1 MQFLRNLLRS
11 VAVIVLMETMVRAQS
26 LDPKHPAPLQPG
38 VNASNI
44 DAFMTPHYWTF
55 IAEKGDVK
63 IDVTFRAQSILGA
76 QLRTTVGFN
85 IYDIK
90 TPDKKFTKLVTSSGE
105 GATQSIEGPSEAE
118 HQMVIEVAPPKA
130 LVRAGGDYQ
139 IQAVKGIKFLGAS
152 PASSDTPGSDPI
164 LSRHFRT
171 FGCNNDAE
179 CGIRFLPGGVVALSG
194 GERGT
199 WRLFDRERRVYVIVT
214 GNNRQSLKLKPGV
227 GLVKAQDDQLVVYQE
242 VR

>member
-1 MQFLRNLLRS
+1 MQFLRSLLQPVALGLLAVS
-11 VAVIVLMETMVRAQS
+11 VASAQS
-26 LDPKHPAPLQPG
+26 LDPKHAAPLEPG
-38 VNASNI
+38 VNASHI
-44 DAFMTPHYWTF
+44 DAFMTPHYWSF

-63 IDVTFRAQSILGA
+63 IDVTFCAQSILGG

-90 TPDKKFTKLVTSSGE
+90 TPDKKFTTLVTSSGE

-118 HQMVIEVAPPKA
+118 HQMVIEVVPPKA

-139 IQAVKGIKFLGAS
+139 IQAVKGIKFLGAR
-152 PASSDTPGSDPI
+152 PASSDIPGSDPI
-164 LSRHFRT
+164 LSQHFRT

-194 GERGT
+194 GERGS
-199 WRLFDRERRVYVIVT
+199 WRLFDRERRVYVIVIA
-214 GNNRQSLKLKPGV
+214 NQRQSLKLKPGV

>member
-1 MQFLRNLLRS
+1 MQSLRRVDQL
-11 VAVIVLMETMVRAQS
+11 VALGVLAACTLSAQS
-26 LDPKHPAPLQPG
+26 LDPKNPARLQPG
-38 VNASNI
+38 VNSGNI
-44 DAFMTPHYWTF
+44 DAFMTPHFWTF

-63 IDVTFRAQSILGA
+63 IDLMFRAQSILGA
-76 QLRTTVGFN
+76 QLRTTIGFN

-118 HQMVIEVAPPKA
+118 HQMVIEVVPPKA
-130 LVRAGGDYQ
+130 LVRSGGDYQ
-139 IQAVKGIKFLGAS
+139 IQAVKGIKFLGAG
-152 PASSDTPGSDPI
+152 PASGDMSGSDPI

-179 CGIRFLPGGVVALSG
+179 CGIRFLPGGFIELSG
-194 GERGT
+194 GQRGS
-199 WRLFDRERRVYVIVT
+199 WRLFDRERRVYVIVIA
-214 GNNRQSLKLKPGV
+214 NQRQSLKLKPGI
-227 GLVKAQDDQLVVYQE
+227 GLVKAHDDQLVVYQE